1 MNVSLAPKREYDETE
16 KLNTD
21 LFNAC
26 NSKIHTRYLAGQNE
40 KCPINFIIYC
50 NNFLCKI
57 VTTTIVHVLLLTLP
71 TL

>member
-16 KLNTD
+16 KLNTV

-40 KCPINFIIYC
+40 KCP
-50 NNFLCKI
+50 
-57 VTTTIVHVLLLTLP
+57 
-71 TL
+71 